1 MDVDGPNSILL
12 HGCSHEI
19 RVRDLIRILTMTQ
32 IILYAQLA
40 HPMVDDSDSVTCDS
54 DSDSD
59 SDSADA
65 DACLTDEFHEVTKN
79 LLLLQ
84 Y

>member
-1 MDVDGPNSILL
+1 
-12 HGCSHEI
+12 
-19 RVRDLIRILTMTQ
+19 MTQ
-32 IILYAQLA
+32 IILYAQLT
-40 HPMVDDSDSVTCDS
+40 HPMADDSDSVTC

>member
-1 MDVDGPNSILL
+1 
-12 HGCSHEI
+12 
-19 RVRDLIRILTMTQ
+19 MTQ

-40 HPMVDDSDSVTCDS
+40 HPMADDSDSVTCDS

>member
-40 HPMVDDSDSVTCDS
+40 HPMADDSDSVTC
-54 DSDSD
+54 
-59 SDSADA
+59 DSADA

-79 LLLLQ
+79 LLILQ